1 MSQSVP
7 VPSPNAHLVPGQIRA
22 DTILC
27 CGEDKS
33 TFVAALLALGFPAAA
48 ATAAPEFRGYTT
60 WTLPY
65 ITVILAP
72 VGTGALEPIL
82 HELIEAGP
90 ISRLLLVGTAGRLGA
105 RPLPLGVGHFITE
118 AHLAGTGLDRELA
131 GAATTPAWPAPLPG
145 PAASIVSSDFYYG
158 FSPARRS
165 GDYRHRLPAL
175 RRDFERLS
183 TRVDL
188 VDMEVG
194 QFYALC
200 RLIPES
206 PGLQFLAIKGAS
218 NAVENHAQ
226 QNEHAPAVLVDCL
239 RLALSALGREGRFP
253 G

>member
-1 MSQSVP
+1 MSEL
-7 VPSPNAHLVPGQIRA
+7 VPSPNARIVPGQLRA
-22 DTILC
+22 DAILC

-48 ATAAPEFRGYTT
+48 VAAPEFRGYTT
-60 WTLPY
+60 WTLSD
-65 ITVILAP
+65 ITVVLAP
-72 VGTGALEPIL
+72 IGTGALEPIL
-82 HELIEAGP
+82 HELLETGP
-90 ISRLLLVGTAGRLGA
+90 IARLLLVGTAGRLGA
-105 RPLPLGVGHFITE
+105 RPLPLGAGHFITE

-131 GAATTPAWPAPLPG
+131 GAAPTPEWSAPLPG
-145 PAASIVSSDFYYG
+145 PTASIVSSDFYYG
-158 FSPARRS
+158 FSPARRP

-200 RLIPES
+200 RLIPDK
-206 PGLQFLAIKGAS
+206 PGLQFIAVKGAS
-218 NAVENHAQ
+218 NAVENHAE
-226 QNEHAPAVLVDCL
+226 QNEHAQAVLVDCL
-239 RLALSALGREGRFP
+239 RLALSALGHEGRFA